1 MVAVIWKPPAKN
13 VLFTCNNNKH
23 FCQILPLPH
32 YVIKYENLEM
42 LELKDI
48 CVKEKHQSAHV
59 NAPQQYK
66 KTTSTF
72 SVKIFS
78 ANMQSQ

>member
-1 MVAVIWKPPAKN
+1 
-13 VLFTCNNNKH
+13 
-23 FCQILPLPH
+23 
-32 YVIKYENLEM
+32 M